1 MTSESAELVILKA
14 IFNKLSEIKDIFQ
27 IKGAVATTLADFSKS
42 ERPQSATDKPMPKT
56 LGTYTV
62 GKYPCKKCGGI
73 ITWDNYSKEA
83 GGQNYPDH
91 LDENGELLLDG
102 CPEYNK

>member
-27 IKGAVATTLADFSKS
+27 IKGVVATTLADFSKS
-42 ERPQSATDKPMPKT
+42 ERPQSATDKPMPEM
-56 LGTYTV
+56 LGEYTV
-62 GKYPCKKCGGI
+62 GKKGCNKCNGK
-73 ITWDNYSKEA
+73 ITWDNYDKETHP
-83 GGQNYPDH
+83 YPDH
-91 LDENGELLLDG
+91 INEDGELILDG

>member
-1 MTSESAELVILKA
+1 MTSESAELVVLKS
-14 IFNKLSEIKDIFQ
+14 INLKLQDLIDIFRMKEI
-27 IKGAVATTLADFSKS
+27 IKEKFADFSKS
-42 ERPQSATDKPMPKT
+42 DRPQSATDKPMPKT

-62 GKYPCKKCGGI
+62 GKYPCKKCGGV

-91 LDENGELLLDG
+91 LDENGEIILDG